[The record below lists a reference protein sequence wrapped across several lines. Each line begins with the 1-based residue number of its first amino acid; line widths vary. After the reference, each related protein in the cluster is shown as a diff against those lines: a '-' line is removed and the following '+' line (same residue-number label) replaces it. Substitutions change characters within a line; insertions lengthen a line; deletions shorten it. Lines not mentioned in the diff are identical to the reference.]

1 MYFHV
6 KLLVLCSLS
15 SIVSSY
21 VNLPQFHKKE
31 VDKLLRTP
39 FILSSGEF
47 YRDMLTIEAARSV
60 ADFAQNQEPENIL
73 QPQHFDGLAGLK
85 IPPRFIPS
93 KNVGPGVFQDENDI
107 FDFTASRFLNPPEEN
122 KQNHPI
128 MNIMNN
134 FPILATPSPLYGK
147 FIVKP
152 TTRAAKSPIIISS
165 GKKNAGQKYEKF
177 SIEEEDFLPVLSN
190 RGSYH
195 KNPAKTAVNLR
206 LKEK

>member
-60 ADFAQNQEPENIL
+60 ADFAQNQEPENIP
-73 QPQHFDGLAGLK
+73 QPKHFDGLAGLK

-93 KNVGPGVFQDENDI
+93 KNVGPGVFQGENDI

-152 TTRAAKSPIIISS
+152 TKSPILISS

-190 RGSYH
+190 RESYQN
-195 KNPAKTAVNLR
+195 KPTETAVNLR
-206 LKEK
+206 LRK

>member
-15 SIVSSY
+15 IIVSSY
-21 VNLPQFHKKE
+21 VNLPQFNKKE

-93 KNVGPGVFQDENDI
+93 KMLAPVCFKVKMISLISLQA
-107 FDFTASRFLNPPEEN
+107 DFSTHLKRTSRITQL
-122 KQNHPI
+122 
-128 MNIMNN
+128 
-134 FPILATPSPLYGK
+134 
-147 FIVKP
+147 
-152 TTRAAKSPIIISS
+152 
-165 GKKNAGQKYEKF
+165 
-177 SIEEEDFLPVLSN
+177 
-190 RGSYH
+190 
-195 KNPAKTAVNLR
+195 
-206 LKEK
+206 